1 MESTMKSSNTAYLRL
16 PFEFPFKGSIPYWEP
31 SVTHDLAQSSWS
43 KTNIEEHIDLAE
55 WQSYL
60 SNLPKDPYVDTRW
73 KRMSWLY
80 LDDSNKLQVLH
91 ECPMA
96 QGGQYNDA
104 ATMADKLRYYPPL
117 QEEFLQRK
125 DVQEFVKNW
134 ASLWD
139 IGPQEPILMQ
149 INGIRGQQALD
160 PLQGQGIHQD
170 GSQFLSILVLNRNN
184 VVGGSNALYKDKAG
198 EHTITEVTL
207 EPGEILHV
215 RDNEVFHNVSEIHPI
230 NNDTPFERFII
241 IINSRFNDKF
251 QNKILQEHYP
261 EAVLNNH

>member
-1 MESTMKSSNTAYLRL
+1 MKSSNISYLRSPFIL
-16 PFEFPFKGSIPYWEP
+16 PIQGEMPYWETH
-31 SVTHDLAQSSWS
+31 VTHDLLQGSWS
-43 KTNIEEHIDLAE
+43 KTNVEEHINLKE

-60 SNLPKDPYVDTRW
+60 NDLPKDPYVETRW

-80 LDDSNKLQVLH
+80 LDETHQLQVLN

-104 ATMADKLRYYPPL
+104 ATMADKLRHYAPL
-117 QEEFLQRK
+117 HKEFLQRQ
-125 DVQEFVKNW
+125 DVQKFIKSW
-134 ASLWD
+134 ASLWN

-149 INGIRGQQALD
+149 INGIRGQQLLD

-184 VVGGSNALYKDKAG
+184 VAGGSNALFKDKAG
-198 EHTITEVTL
+198 LHTITEVTL

-215 RDNEVFHNVSEIHPI
+215 RDNEVFHNVSEICPI

-241 IINSRFNDKF
+241 IINSRFNDKL
-251 QNKILQEHYP
+251 QNKILKNHYP